1 MTDFKPKVDLESGPK
16 HAPGAGRSQTA
27 RIPPPLA
34 HHGAVI
40 PPAPLMGPLIFFS
53 LALHGFLIAL
63 MIAWPSLFSP
73 RAAPLSIMH
82 VRTISL
88 PRRAGDINPGGNPS
102 AAPATPETGARN
114 IAVPPPPPP
123 VPVNV
128 PAIRPSG
135 AASAASAANAKSA
148 AAAAPI
154 SAPGTKG
161 GKTAGSE
168 GKPGSAPGTGG
179 WGGGKGPASGGG
191 AGVAFDEDFAQ
202 TWYQAALERKIKAAW
217 QKPPTQASRNFI
229 VKIHFIIHDGRADWV
244 EIAQKSGDPAFDLSA
259 QQAVI
264 NAQPMPPIPPAAGK
278 DRLGVTF
285 EFHSKE

>member
-1 MTDFKPKVDLESGPK
+1 MADFKPKVDLESGP
-16 HAPGAGRSQTA
+16 AQVPGAGRTQTA
-27 RIPPPLA
+27 RIPPRLA
-34 HHGAVI
+34 SHGPVI

-53 LALHGFLIAL
+53 LALHGFLITL
-63 MIAWPSLFSP
+63 MIVWPTLFHS
-73 RAAPLSIMH
+73 RTAPPSIMH

-88 PRRAGDINPGGNPS
+88 PRRAGEINPGGNPS
-102 AAPATPETGARN
+102 AAPATPETGAKK
-114 IAVPPPPPP
+114 IAVPPPPAPASA
-123 VPVNV
+123 
-128 PAIRPSG
+128 PAIRPSV
-135 AASAASAANAKSA
+135 AASAAAAMKAKSA
-148 AAAAPI
+148 AAAAPV

-168 GKPGSAPGTGG
+168 GKPGSAPGAGG

-202 TWYQAALERKIKAAW
+202 TWYQAAIERKIKAAW
-217 QKPPTQASRNFI
+217 QKPPTRASKNFI
-229 VKIHFIIHDGRADWV
+229 VRIHFVIHDGRADWV

>member
-1 MTDFKPKVDLESGPK
+1 MADFKPKVDLESGPAR
-16 HAPGAGRSQTA
+16 APGAGHSQTM
-27 RIPPPLA
+27 RIPPRLI
-34 HHGAVI
+34 HHGPVI

-63 MIAWPSLFSP
+63 MIVWPALFHA

-82 VRTISL
+82 VHTISL
-88 PRRAGDINPGGNPS
+88 PKRLGEINPGGNPS
-102 AAPATPETGARN
+102 HAPATPDTGAKK
-114 IAVPPPPPP
+114 IAAPPPPAPASA
-123 VPVNV
+123 
-128 PAIRPSG
+128 PAIRPSV
-135 AASAASAANAKSA
+135 AASAAAALKPKSA
-148 AAAAPI
+148 AAAAPV

-179 WGGGKGPASGGG
+179 WGGGKGLASGGG

-202 TWYQAALERKIKAAW
+202 TWYQAAIERKIKAAW
-217 QKPPTQASRNFI
+217 QKPPTQGSKNFV
-229 VKIHFIIHDGRADWV
+229 VKIHFVIHDGRADWV